1 MFILHNFRVDQ
12 LKMYK
17 VRSRWSCFCCL
28 FIIIYIHSSVWVAVH
43 SDPHT
48 GVDVNFS
55 GCRVNTPRIS
65 RTHIEDLSGEEGGA
79 SLPQPSFH
87 VSKLVMPATSNNRSA
102 SLTLCLLITQVVV
115 FNLFYYQVKP
125 QLLGIKLSS

>member
-1 MFILHNFRVDQ
+1 MFVLHNFSVDQ

-17 VRSRWSCFCCL
+17 VRSRWSCFCCTFL
-28 FIIIYIHSSVWVAVH
+28 IIYIHTSVWVAVH

-55 GCRVNTPRIS
+55 YGCRVNTLRI
-65 RTHIEDLSGEEGGA
+65 RRAHVEDLSGGEGGA
-79 SLPQPSFH
+79 SLPQPSLH
-87 VSKLVMPATSNNRSA
+87 VSELVMPATSNNRSA
-102 SLTLCLLITQVVV
+102 PLTLCLLITHLVV

-125 QLLGIKLSS
+125 QLLGIK